1 MEKRESLQ
9 EELFTDQER
18 AILSLLSSRSCLP
31 LFKLEGQPSDHN
43 VLWNLD
49 LMWLTLS

>member
-9 EELFTDQER
+9 EERFTDQER
-18 AILSLLSSRSCLP
+18 AFLYFALLIVLTP
-31 LFKLEGQPSDHN
+31 LFKLKGQPSDHKA
-43 VLWNLD
+43 LWNLD